1 MLYFSRLSQER
12 NQKKDL
18 AQLMNY
24 RESLRIVDPT
34 LRDGGLVNDF
44 RFTDEFVRA
53 LYRANIAAGVDY
65 MEMGYRASKTMFNPA
80 DFGPWKFSDDEKIL
94 QVIGEPDP
102 AIKLSI
108 MADAGRCDYET
119 DIRPKS
125 ESPVSL
131 VRVATYL
138 HQMSITLKMIEDA
151 KVKGY
156 EVSCNI
162 MAISAVQEAEL
173 RNALAAL
180 AKSPVDTVYIVDSF
194 GGLYPDDTKR
204 LMDAYRDTVGA
215 AGKGIGIHA
224 HNNQQLAFANT
235 ILAAEAGADWLDA
248 TYDGMGRGAG
258 NCPMELLIGF
268 LRNPKYRLRP
278 VIEFA
283 GKEMEALR
291 AAGTVWGPSLAYL
304 LTGQFNQH
312 PRAAIAYTKK
322 GRTDISTFLGE
333 VSGQG

>member
-1 MLYFSRLSQER
+1 
-12 NQKKDL
+12 
-18 AQLMNY
+18 MNY

-44 RFTDEFVRA
+44 RFTDDFVRA
-53 LYRANIAAGVDY
+53 LYRANLAAGVDY
-65 MEMGYRASKTMFNPA
+65 MEVGYRASKTMFNPA

-138 HQMSITLKMIEDA
+138 HQMSITLKMIDDA
-151 KVKGY
+151 KAKGY

-162 MAISAVQEAEL
+162 MAISAVQDAEL
-173 RNALAAL
+173 QNALVSL

-215 AGKGIGIHA
+215 AGKGIGMHA

-235 ILAAEAGADWLDA
+235 ILAADMGADWLDA

-258 NCPMELLIGF
+258 NCPMELLIGA
-268 LRNPKYRLRP
+268 LRNPRYKLRP

-312 PRAAIAYTKK
+312 PRAAIAYTKQ

>member
-1 MLYFSRLSQER
+1 M
-12 NQKKDL
+12 KDL
-18 AQLMNY
+18 AELMNY
-24 RESLRIVDPT
+24 RESVRVVDAT

-44 RFTDEFVRA
+44 HFTDDFVRA
-53 LYRANIAAGVDY
+53 LYRANLAAGVDY
-65 MEMGYRASKTMFNPA
+65 MEVGYRASKTMFNPA
-80 DFGPWKFSDDEKIL
+80 DFGPWKFSDDEKIR

-138 HQMSITLKMIEDA
+138 HQMPTAIKMIEDA
-151 KVKGY
+151 KSKGY

-162 MAISAVQEAEL
+162 MAISAVQEADL
-173 RNALAAL
+173 RIALDML

-194 GGLYPDDTKR
+194 GALYPEATER
-204 LMDAYRDTVGA
+204 LMTVYRDVLTA
-215 AGKGIGIHA
+215 AGKGIGMHA

-235 ILAAEAGADWLDA
+235 IEAVATGADWLDA

-258 NCPMELLIGF
+258 NCPMEHLLGF
-268 LRNPKYRLRP
+268 LRNPKYKLYP
-278 VIEFA
+278 VIQFVEQY
-283 GKEMEALR
+283 MTPLR
-291 AAGTVWGPSLAYL
+291 DTATWGPSLAYL
-304 LTGQFNQH
+304 LTGIFNQH
-312 PRAAIAYTKK
+312 PRAAIAYTKA
-322 GRTDISTFLGE
+322 GRSDICSFFNE
-333 VSGQG
+333 ISGQD

>member
-1 MLYFSRLSQER
+1 M
-12 NQKKDL
+12 KDL
-18 AQLMNY
+18 AELKNC
-24 RESLRIVDPT
+24 RESIRVVDPT

-44 RFTDEFVRA
+44 YFTDDFVRA
-53 LYRANIAAGVDY
+53 LYRANLAAGVDY
-65 MEMGYRASKTMFNPA
+65 MEVGYRASKAMFNPA
-80 DFGPWKFSDDEKIL
+80 EFGPWKFSDDEKIL
-94 QVIGEPDP
+94 QTIGEPDP
-102 AIKLSI
+102 AIKLSV

-138 HQMSITLKMIEDA
+138 HQMPIAIKMIEDA
-151 KVKGY
+151 KSKGY

-173 RNALAAL
+173 REALVSL

-194 GGLYPDDTKR
+194 GALYPDDTKR
-204 LMDAYRDTVGA
+204 LMDAYRDTVGV
-215 AGKGIGIHA
+215 AGKGIGMHA

-235 ILAAEAGADWLDA
+235 ILAAEMGADWLDA

-283 GKEMEALR
+283 GQEMEALR

-322 GRTDISTFLGE
+322 GRTDISAFLDE
-333 VSGQG
+333 VSGPN

>member
-1 MLYFSRLSQER
+1 M
-12 NQKKDL
+12 KDL
-18 AQLMNY
+18 AEPMNY
-24 RESLRIVDPT
+24 RESVRIVDPT

-53 LYRANIAAGVDY
+53 LYRTNLAAGVDY
-65 MEMGYRASKTMFNPA
+65 MEVGYRASKAMFNPD

-151 KVKGY
+151 KAKGY

-162 MAISAVQEAEL
+162 MAISAVQESEL
-173 RNALAAL
+173 REALVSL

-215 AGKGIGIHA
+215 AGKGIGMHA

-268 LRNPKYRLRP
+268 LRNPKYKLRP

-283 GKEMEALR
+283 GQEMEALR

>member
-1 MLYFSRLSQER
+1 
-12 NQKKDL
+12 
-18 AQLMNY
+18 
-24 RESLRIVDPT
+24 
-34 LRDGGLVNDF
+34 
-44 RFTDEFVRA
+44 
-53 LYRANIAAGVDY
+53 
-65 MEMGYRASKTMFNPA
+65 MEVGYRASKTMFNPA

-102 AIKLSI
+102 AIKLSV

-138 HQMSITLKMIEDA
+138 HQMSITLKMIDDA
-151 KVKGY
+151 KAKGY

-162 MAISAVQEAEL
+162 MAISAVQESEL
-173 RNALAAL
+173 RSALVSL

-194 GGLYPDDTKR
+194 GALYPDDTKR

-215 AGKGIGIHA
+215 AGKGIGMHA

-235 ILAAEAGADWLDA
+235 ILAAEMGADWLDA

-268 LRNPKYRLRP
+268 LRNPKYSLRP

-283 GKEMEALR
+283 GEEMEALR

-312 PRAAIAYTKK
+312 PRAAIAYTKQ
-322 GRTDISTFLGE
+322 GRTDISAFLGE
-333 VSGQG
+333 VSSQS

>member
-1 MLYFSRLSQER
+1 M
-12 NQKKDL
+12 KDL
-18 AQLMNY
+18 AELMNY
-24 RESLRIVDPT
+24 RESVRVVDAT

-44 RFTDEFVRA
+44 YFTDDFVRA
-53 LYRANIAAGVDY
+53 LYRTNLAAGVDY
-65 MEMGYRASKTMFNPA
+65 MEVGYRASKTMFNPA

-138 HQMSITLKMIEDA
+138 HQMPTAIKMIEDA
-151 KVKGY
+151 KSKGY

-162 MAISAVQEAEL
+162 MAISAVQEADL
-173 RNALAAL
+173 RIALAML

-194 GGLYPDDTKR
+194 GALYPEATER
-204 LMDAYRDTVGA
+204 LMTVYRDIVSA
-215 AGKGIGIHA
+215 AGKGIGMHA

-235 ILAAEAGADWLDA
+235 IEAVATGADWLDG

-258 NCPMELLIGF
+258 NCPMEHLLGF
-268 LRNPKYRLRP
+268 LRNPKYRLYP
-278 VIEFA
+278 VVQFVEEFMA
-283 GKEMEALR
+283 PLHASV
-291 AAGTVWGPSLAYL
+291 TWGPSLAYL
-304 LTGQFNQH
+304 LTGIFNQH
-312 PRAAIAYTKK
+312 PRAAIAYTKA
-322 GRTDISTFLGE
+322 GRSDICSFFNEISLQE
-333 VSGQG
+333 

>member
-1 MLYFSRLSQER
+1 M
-12 NQKKDL
+12 KDL
-18 AQLMNY
+18 AEPMNY
-24 RESLRIVDPT
+24 RESVRIVDPT

-44 RFTDEFVRA
+44 RFTDDFVRA
-53 LYRANIAAGVDY
+53 LYRTNLAAGVDY
-65 MEMGYRASKTMFNPA
+65 MEVGYRASKTMFNPA

-108 MADAGRCDYET
+108 MADAGRGDP
-119 DIRPKS
+119 DPHIRPTS

-138 HQMSITLKMIEDA
+138 HQMPITLKMIEDA
-151 KVKGY
+151 KAKGY

-162 MAISAVQEAEL
+162 MAISAVQESEL
-173 RNALAAL
+173 REALVSL

-215 AGKGIGIHA
+215 AGKGIGMHA

-258 NCPMELLIGF
+258 NCPMEHLIGF
-268 LRNPKYRLRP
+268 LRNPKYKLRP

-283 GKEMEALR
+283 GQEMEALR

-322 GRTDISTFLGE
+322 GRTDISAFLSE
-333 VSGQG
+333 VSEQS

>member
-1 MLYFSRLSQER
+1 M
-12 NQKKDL
+12 KDL
-18 AQLMNY
+18 AELMNY
-24 RESLRIVDPT
+24 RESVRVVDAT

-44 RFTDEFVRA
+44 FFTDDFVRA
-53 LYRANIAAGVDY
+53 LYRANLAAGVDY
-65 MEMGYRASKTMFNPA
+65 MEVGYRASKTMFNPA

-94 QVIGEPDP
+94 QTIGEPDP

-138 HQMSITLKMIEDA
+138 HQMPTAIKMIEDA
-151 KVKGY
+151 KSKGY

-162 MAISAVQEAEL
+162 MAISAVQEADL
-173 RNALAAL
+173 RIALDML

-194 GGLYPDDTKR
+194 GALYPEATER
-204 LMDAYRDTVGA
+204 LMTVYRDVLTA
-215 AGKGIGIHA
+215 AGKGIGMHA

-258 NCPMELLIGF
+258 NCPMEHLVGF
-268 LRNPKYRLRP
+268 IRNPKYKLRP
-278 VIEFA
+278 VIDLA
-283 GKEMEALR
+283 GLEMESLR

-312 PRAAIAYTKK
+312 PRAAIAYTKA
-322 GRTDISTFLGE
+322 GRSDIDNFLNE
-333 VSGQG
+333 VSNTN

>member
-1 MLYFSRLSQER
+1 M
-12 NQKKDL
+12 KC
-18 AQLMNY
+18 

-44 RFTDEFVRA
+44 HFTDDFVRA
-53 LYRANIAAGVDY
+53 LYRVNISAGVDY
-65 MEMGYRASKTMFNPA
+65 MEVGYRASKTMFNPA

-94 QVIGEPDP
+94 AVIGEPDP
-102 AIKLSI
+102 SIKLSV
-108 MADAGRCDYET
+108 MADAGRCDFKD
-119 DIRPKS
+119 DIRPRS
-125 ESPVSL
+125 ESPVAL

-138 HQMSITLKMIEDA
+138 HQMSIALEMIEDA
-151 KVKGY
+151 KSKGY

-162 MAISAVQEAEL
+162 MAISAVQENDL
-173 RNALAAL
+173 RNALEAL

-194 GGLYPDDTKR
+194 GALYPDDTKR
-204 LMDAYRDTVGA
+204 LMSIYLETVGA
-215 AGKGIGIHA
+215 AGKGIGMHA

-258 NCPMELLIGF
+258 NCPMEHLIGF
-268 LRNPKYRLRP
+268 LRNPKYKLRP

-283 GKEMEALR
+283 GQEMEPLR
-291 AAGTVWGPSLAYL
+291 ASGTVWGPSLAYL

-312 PRAAIAYTKK
+312 PRSAIAYTKT
-322 GRTDISTFLGE
+322 GRSDISKFLDE
-333 VSGQG
+333 VSSQN